1 MFALWMKIVS
11 IYIYLFFELLG
22 TVIQKLTEQVEKS
35 LSNHGNK
42 SKPAGGI
49 NVAQAFIKK
58 EEVQEPKV
66 LLLIAIIK

>member
-66 LLLIAIIK
+66 LLLISHY

>member
-1 MFALWMKIVS
+1 MFALWMKIVY
-11 IYIYLFFELLG
+11 IFIYLFFELLG

-66 LLLIAIIK
+66 LLLISHY